1 MERERVSSK
10 VKSEDP
16 ILTKTECH
24 IHELYSK
31 KQNPL
36 ARFGFSV
43 TKKQTSHSNASA
55 TNCTSASNGAASA
68 TGSESS
74 GSIAVSTGFSTP
86 TAPQVRVQSCQ
97 GIFHKYM
104 STQMKKGALMSMSK
118 ALLLYGH
125 NCAIHTKSDYVFG
138 KIEPYYQV
146 FSKGCTENVEC
157 INRKAGS
164 PKAHWSCD
172 SCDVFVKGKHG
183 YKISQIIRARSS
195 NIKRAIVASERSEM
209 TESDYAEMKN
219 FVDHNINSGWSK
231 AEIAFVNKL
240 RTEMKYYDKV
250 KSLKDSEGKAVVVD
264 SFEGRVP
271 SQ

>member
-1 MERERVSSK
+1 LSYWNDHKGNITHHRQLAELLERERVSSK

-16 ILTKTECH
+16 TLTKTECR

-36 ARFGFSV
+36 ARFGFSG

-68 TGSESS
+68 TGSKSS
-74 GSIAVSTGFSTP
+74 GATAVSTGFSTP

-104 STQMKKGALMSMSK
+104 SRQTKKGVLMSMSE

-125 NCAIHTKSDYVFG
+125 NCAIRAKSDYVFG
-138 KIEPYYQV
+138 KIGPYYQV
-146 FSKGCTENVEC
+146 FSKGCTGNVEC
-157 INRKAGS
+157 LNQKAGS

-172 SCDVFVKGKHG
+172 ICDVFVKGKCG
-183 YKISQIIRARSS
+183 YRIS
-195 NIKRAIVASERSEM
+195 
-209 TESDYAEMKN
+209 
-219 FVDHNINSGWSK
+219 
-231 AEIAFVNKL
+231 
-240 RTEMKYYDKV
+240 
-250 KSLKDSEGKAVVVD
+250 
-264 SFEGRVP
+264 
-271 SQ
+271 